1 MAEPAAAPAPHR
13 RRALVGLLLL
23 AAALR
28 LLSWQRA
35 TMMTNDGPDFLW
47 QAQRLLDGDAAAALA
62 HPYHPGY
69 AALSAA
75 AALLTRDVLAGA
87 LLVSVLSG
95 VLATWAAVAAARELW
110 PARPRAALAAGL
122 LACVHGASLSHTA
135 DVRSDGLYLALFAG
149 TCALLLAAARRGGWR
164 WAAAGLAAGLAY
176 LTRPE
181 GLFLVLP
188 AALALVGAARAAGAG
203 RALAGG
209 AAFLAGL
216 ALLSLPYLT
225 FIRQHTGTWA
235 ISMKPS
241 LSAAGLAG
249 GGAIATLPPGCPLAS
264 ALVPRAGRSTAAP
277 GVTESPALGP
287 TPAAASVV
295 EAVGDVASAREPAPP
310 AAGDAA
316 REIDAGD
323 ARRGL
328 SPGEASPARSLAEAA
343 RTLASAAR
351 WDVIVLAALGVALA
365 WRGRRRALLAG
376 LLVLAAWLA
385 AAALHAR
392 ASGYLGQRH
401 MLGPVQLLFPA
412 AGLGLLALWES
423 RRLRAPARFIAGGIV
438 VLAAFGGAKDRHRD
452 DAGRLRALELAR
464 GATTP
469 DQALVVHRRKDGW
482 YAQRPVVVVELPCRD
497 EDLAATMARENAVLL
512 VLEEDQLRRDAPHW
526 LDGSRFAEVARF
538 SAGDE
543 VALVLQPRD

>member
-1 MAEPAAAPAPHR
+1 MAEPAAAPVPPG

-69 AALSAA
+69 AAFAA
-75 AALLTRDVLAGA
+75 GAALLTRDVLAGA
-87 LLVSVLSG
+87 LLVSVLAG

-110 PARPRAALAAGL
+110 PARPGAALGAGL

-149 TCALLLAAARRGGWR
+149 ACALLLAAAQRGGWR

-188 AALALVGAARAAGAG
+188 AALALAGVARMAGAR
-203 RALAGG
+203 RARAGG
-209 AAFLAGL
+209 AMFLAGL
-216 ALLSLPYLT
+216 ALLSLPYLA

-249 GGAIATLPPGCPLAS
+249 DGAVATLPPGCPLAS
-264 ALVPRAGRSTAAP
+264 ALVPRADRSPAAP
-277 GVTESPALGP
+277 GATEAPSPGP
-287 TPAAASVV
+287 APAAASGV
-295 EAVGDVASAREPAPP
+295 EPVGDPAAARAPAPP

-316 REIDAGD
+316 REIDEGD

-328 SPGEASPARSLAEAA
+328 SPGQAGPARALAEAA
-343 RTLASAAR
+343 RTFASAAR
-351 WDVIVLAALGVALA
+351 WDVIALAALGAALA
-365 WRGRRRALLAG
+365 WRERRRTLLAG

-385 AAALHAR
+385 ASALHAR

-401 MLGPVQLLFPA
+401 MLGPVQLLFPV
-412 AGLGLLALWES
+412 AGLGLLALWET
-423 RRLRAPARFIAGGIV
+423 RRLRVPARVVVGGIV
-438 VLAAFGGAKDRHRD
+438 LLAAFGGAKDRHRD
-452 DAGRLRALELAR
+452 DAARLRALELAR

-538 SAGDE
+538 TAGDE